1 MSKKVFQNILN
12 KYLKYYIK
20 RKNHYIS
27 ADEISQIIKEKKRG
41 SLAEE
46 EWKEVINYL
55 YNEEHAKIL
64 EKRISDLIQKK
75 YYKSKLDTDR
85 KLTREE
91 IIQLSKLKEEHN
103 IPFKDLVKILH
114 EFQIKQREK
123 QLKNFVQ
130 MFKRVDKDNN
140 GIINEEEFVS
150 LLYNMNIFGDQLKQK
165 IVELLTQI
173 DPYNNKQIT
182 FSECVNLFQSI
193 PYEPEGNINN
203 NPNNPQGNNMSL
215 LDRICMG

>member
-1 MSKKVFQNILN
+1 
-12 KYLKYYIK
+12 
-20 RKNHYIS
+20 
-27 ADEISQIIKEKKRG
+27 
-41 SLAEE
+41 
-46 EWKEVINYL
+46 
-55 YNEEHAKIL
+55 
-64 EKRISDLIQKK
+64 
-75 YYKSKLDTDR
+75 
-85 KLTREE
+85 
-91 IIQLSKLKEEHN
+91 
-103 IPFKDLVKILH
+103 
-114 EFQIKQREK
+114 
-123 QLKNFVQ
+123 

-193 PYEPEGNINN
+193 PYEPEGNININ
-203 NPNNPQGNNMSL
+203 NNQNNPQGNNMSL